1 MLFRSL
7 AAILLGPWA
16 AIIVMASVI
25 GLQALLFQDGG
36 LVVLGANITN
46 MGLVTVGVGYVTF
59 RLLMPI
65 ARRGTSG
72 HVVAAGL
79 AAWLSVVASAVACAV
94 ELGVS
99 DTSPLSVALPAMVGV
114 HVLIGLGEAAITAAA
129 RDGTFGILEEY
140 QKRTPPE
147 IQERVNRIVEQMAS
161 TFGSLAGVAVQQ
173 TLATVT
179 STLGFAFGFL
189 VVPFWMFYAMRDR
202 HFVGRTIVS
211 TAPAEVREDVRRMLT
226 ISDRMLGRYVRAQLV
241 LGVVVGVSVG
251 VALAL
256 LGVDLSLGL
265 GVWAGVTELIPIIGP
280 WIGAIPGLIIIA
292 ATNPSLLPWVALT
305 YLVVQQ
311 LENNLL
317 VPRIQGQALDLH
329 PALIIVLLVVGGA
342 VWGFIGLVTV
352 VPGTAILRELFWY
365 VDRRLRGQSPDEAFA
380 QSRLHNPALDGAPE
394 RDLEAIEAAG

>member
-1 MLFRSL
+1 MTRQRARVGLWLAVTAFVCVVSYRALYSL
-7 AAILLGPWA
+7 VPFGIGALIAYAMAPLVERLIRLIPIRHPNHESWRRGLG
-16 AIIVMASVI
+16 V
-25 GLQALLFQDGG
+25 G
-36 LVVLGANITN
+36 LVYLAFF
-46 MGLVTVGVGYVTF
+46 GLVTAVALSLV
-59 RLLMPI
+59 PI
-65 ARRGTSG
+65 A
-72 HVVAAGL
+72 AAQI
-79 AAWLSVVASAVACAV
+79 AHFID
-94 ELGVS
+94 EL
-99 DTSPLSVALPAMVGV
+99 P
-114 HVLIGLGEAAITAAA
+114 AITAAA